1 MKKVLKIPETLST
14 LHSTR
19 EIAASSSETNYPE
32 RAYEFI
38 PLVAGARRSERNVS
52 MKISGIGE
60 MVWLES

>member
-32 RAYEFI
+32 RAYKFI
-38 PLVAGARRSERNVS
+38 PLVAGASPERNVS
-52 MKISGIGE
+52 MKFSGIGE
-60 MVWLES
+60 MVWLEW